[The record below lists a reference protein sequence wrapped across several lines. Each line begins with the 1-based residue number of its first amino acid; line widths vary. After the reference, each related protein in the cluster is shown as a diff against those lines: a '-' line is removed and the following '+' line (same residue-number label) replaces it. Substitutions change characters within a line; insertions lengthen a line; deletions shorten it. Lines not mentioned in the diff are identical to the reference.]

1 MTLSSFDWVV
11 ALPKG
16 RMMQD
21 AYRIFERAGYPLPAA
36 AGERELW
43 HAGDGVAVLE
53 LRGGDVP
60 TYVDL
65 GIADVGVA
73 GRDML
78 LEAGRDL
85 YEPVDLGFGACRL
98 SLIRRPDDEAP
109 VRRVASKY
117 PRFTQAWLRSRGLVA
132 DVVKLSGNVEL
143 AVLTGLADA
152 VVDVVQTGSTIR
164 AAGLV
169 EVEVLAHSS
178 ARLVVNRSALKL
190 KRAVLW
196 PLIERLRAAAR
207 TTSG

>member
-1 MTLSSFDWVV
+1 MTLSGFDWVV

-16 RMMQD
+16 RMMAD
-21 AYRIFERAGYPLPAA
+21 AYRIFERAGYPLPTA

-43 HAGDGVAVLE
+43 HAGEGVAVLE

-73 GRDML
+73 GRDVL

-85 YEPVDLGFGACRL
+85 YEPADLGFGACRL
-98 SLIRRPDDEAP
+98 SLIRHPDDGGP

-117 PRFTQAWLRSRGLVA
+117 PRFTQAWLRSRGLAA
-132 DVVKLSGNVEL
+132 DVVKLAGNVEL

-169 EVEVLAHSS
+169 EVEVLARSS

-196 PLIERLRAAAR
+196 PLIERLREAAR
-207 TTSG
+207 TPSG